1 MVIVATLLLL
11 LIHVPPTSGNKLVIL
26 SIQIDAGPSTL
37 EVGLGDIV
45 TVRGNEVQPVVVSVN
60 VKVEVPADIPDIKPA
75 LVIVATEGVLLI
87 HVPPVAGATVVV
99 KPTQIVFGPEKL
111 TVGLLLTVTG
121 AVGSDAQPPVAVK
134 IKVAVPALTAVTT
147 PPLVTVATPVLL
159 LAHVPPVVGDKVVEV
174 PIQIKLAPVILT
186 VGLFVT
192 VIGAV
197 GSDVQP
203 VVDEVNVN
211 VAVPTPTPVTSPL
224 LATVAT
230 PALLLC
236 HVPPVVGDN

>member
-1 MVIVATLLLL
+1 ML
-11 LIHVPPTSGNKLVIL
+11 KYLVIY
-26 SIQIDAGPSTL
+26 QIT
-37 EVGLGDIV
+37 
-45 TVRGNEVQPVVVSVN
+45 
-60 VKVEVPADIPDIKPA
+60 KPA
-75 LVIVATEGVLLI
+75 LVIVATEGLLLI

-99 KPTQIVFGPEKL
+99 NPTQIVFGPVKL
-111 TVGLLLTVTG
+111 TFGLLLTVTG

-224 LATVAT
+224 FATVAI

-236 HVPPVVGDN
+236 HVPPVVGDNCDVKPTQIDGEPVIDTVGLSPTVISTSVFVQPVPFSVNL